1 MVYPIIVSTKHTGTY
16 KLALGEIGEG
26 WFVHACINAYMY
38 KALGSDLMKLSD
50 PVGPNI

>member
-1 MVYPIIVSTKHTGTY
+1 MGTY

-26 WFVHACINAYMY
+26 WLVHVYMY

-50 PVGPNI
+50 HVGPNI